1 MTAHPSAGTPA
12 YSYAWYTHSG
22 SAGTGSC
29 NAGNVI
35 SGQIS
40 STISVSPT
48 TTNSYTYQVTDS
60 AVSPETACSSSDT
73 VTVNS
78 ALGTPS
84 ISPSSAQSY
93 DTGQIIT
100 FSTTVGGTANYQYE
114 WIIANSVTKT
124 TLNTTTYSSVGSSSN
139 SFAFTMNS
147 NLAGNTIYANVIV
160 TDSATTNSITNSIN
174 SGTITINKNMST
186 PTVSP
191 SSQEGV
197 DSGQT
202 ISFTTSFGGSG
213 TSTYT
218 YNWIVY
224 NSITKITLNST
235 KSSATSSTSN
245 IFVFTANSN
254 LVGNTFNANVFV
266 TDSSQSPITLNSI
279 LTAKIYINAT
289 LVAGAITPSSPTT
302 DSGQSV
308 TLTAHPS
315 AGTPAY
321 SYAWYTH
328 SGSAGTGSCN
338 AANVISGQISST
350 ISVSPTTTNSYTYQ
364 VTDSA
369 VSPEPA
375 CSSSDTVTVNSVLG
389 TPSISPSSAQSYDTV
404 K

>member
-1 MTAHPSAGTPA
+1 MSLIATTNSITNSINSGTITINKNMSTPTVSPSSQEGVDSGQTISFTTSFGGSGTSTYTYNWIVYNSITKITLNSTKSSATSSTSNIFVFTANSNLVGNTLNANVFVTDSSQSPITLNSILTAKIYINATLVAGAITPSSPTTDSGQSVTLTAHPSAGTPA

-29 NAGNVI
+29 NAANVI

-186 PTVSP
+186 PT
-191 SSQEGV
+191 
-197 DSGQT
+197 
-202 ISFTTSFGGSG
+202 
-213 TSTYT
+213 
-218 YNWIVY
+218 
-224 NSITKITLNST
+224 
-235 KSSATSSTSN
+235 
-245 IFVFTANSN
+245 
-254 LVGNTFNANVFV
+254 
-266 TDSSQSPITLNSI
+266 
-279 LTAKIYINAT
+279 
-289 LVAGAITPSSPTT
+289 
-302 DSGQSV
+302 
-308 TLTAHPS
+308 
-315 AGTPAY
+315 
-321 SYAWYTH
+321 
-328 SGSAGTGSCN
+328 
-338 AANVISGQISST
+338 
-350 ISVSPTTTNSYTYQ
+350 
-364 VTDSA
+364 
-369 VSPEPA
+369 
-375 CSSSDTVTVNSVLG
+375 
-389 TPSISPSSAQSYDTV
+389 ISPSSAS
-404 K
+404 KCKCGSNNIL